1 MATVCVA
8 VGKEKSLRSVQ
19 LCPNTSSS
27 RVYMRGVR
35 RGDGRADRGGA
46 GGSGQEQKSAWWWPE
61 KSFLEVLS
69 AVPRTPKVV
78 SG

>member
-1 MATVCVA
+1 MATVCIA

-46 GGSGQEQKSAWWWPE
+46 GGSGQEQKSAW
-61 KSFLEVLS
+61 
-69 AVPRTPKVV
+69 
-78 SG
+78 